1 MLVGVCLRP
10 DTVDPGVVV
19 GRELDMYGPFGGSPG
34 EYRQTFMVGPVVA
47 PPRQSGPAV
56 CRPLAMSLLQ
66 LEGRVGDRLL

>member
-1 MLVGVCLRP
+1 MLVGVCLRRDP
-10 DTVDPGVVV
+10 VDPGVVV

-56 CRPLAMSLLQ
+56 SRTRAGDFL
-66 LEGRVGDRLL
+66 RVRGAQP

>member
-34 EYRQTFMVGPVVA
+34 EYRQTLRDIA
-47 PPRQSGPAV
+47 
-56 CRPLAMSLLQ
+56 
-66 LEGRVGDRLL
+66 EGRIDVGTFTALLT